1 MAPYQCN
8 NRRQYGSHFSYL
20 RWPAIRC
27 SPASPYPAEDAEEPG
42 ELEHVLVTA
51 RLQPI
56 SIGEVGSSVTVITRE
71 EIEQKQ
77 VKYLS
82 ELLRDVPGFSVSQS
96 GGAGSQTQVRVRGAE
111 ANQLLVLMDGVRAN
125 DPAAS
130 GEFQYQ
136 FALTSNIERIEII
149 RGPQS
154 ATWGSDA
161 IAGVINIIRKK
172 DVEEQYL
179 SGNVEAGSFDTF
191 NASVDGGY
199 SGKVFQISGGLSYLD
214 TDGTN
219 VSRSGNEKDGA
230 ENTTGNIALE
240 FDAGD
245 AFSLRFSGQ
254 LIDARNEYDDIRL
267 LCHGSARGRRPGNG
281 NQSGFPDRR
290 ATLRPRKPTRGQ
302 AVFL

>member
-1 MAPYQCN
+1 MRSGEIALGKYNGKTNSKKP
-8 NRRQYGSHFSYL
+8 FT
-20 RWPAIRC
+20 RWP
-27 SPASPYPAEDAEEPG
+27 SPYFSCLCQPPV
-42 ELEHVLVTA
+42 LPKTPWILKHVLVTA

-56 SIGEVGSSVTVITRE
+56 TIGEIGSSVTVITRE

-82 ELLRDVPGFSVSQS
+82 ELLRDVPGFSVSQA

-161 IAGVINIIRKK
+161 MAGVINIIRKK
-172 DVEEQYL
+172 DVENKSSFGQI
-179 SGNVEAGSFDTF
+179 EAGSFDSF
-191 NASVDGGY
+191 NAAVMA
-199 SGKVFQISGGLSYLD
+199 VTQ
-214 TDGTN
+214 
-219 VSRSGNEKDGA
+219 
-230 ENTTGNIALE
+230 GNIPA
-240 FDAGD
+240 
-245 AFSLRFSGQ
+245 Q
-254 LIDARNEYDDIRL
+254 WWCL
-267 LCHGSARGRRPGNG
+267 LPGYRWH
-281 NQSGFPDRR
+281 QHFAHR
-290 ATLRPRKPTRGQ
+290 Q
-302 AVFL
+302 

>member
-1 MAPYQCN
+1 MAGVLFGQFLSLPI
-8 NRRQYGSHFSYL
+8 SADEAL
-20 RWPAIRC
+20 
-27 SPASPYPAEDAEEPG
+27 D
-42 ELEHVLVTA
+42 LEHVLVSA

-56 SIGEVGSSVTVITRE
+56 TIGEIGSSVTVITGE

-96 GGAGSQTQVRVRGAE
+96 GGPGSQTQVRVRGAE

-172 DVEEQYL
+172 DVKDKYL
-179 SGNVEAGSFDTF
+179 AGNLEAGSFDKF
-191 NASVDGGY
+191 KANVDGVYVGQF
-199 SGKVFQISGGLSYLD
+199 FQVSVCVSYFH

-219 VSRSGNEKDGA
+219 K
-230 ENTTGNIALE
+230 
-240 FDAGD
+240 
-245 AFSLRFSGQ
+245 
-254 LIDARNEYDDIRL
+254 
-267 LCHGSARGRRPGNG
+267 
-281 NQSGFPDRR
+281 
-290 ATLRPRKPTRGQ
+290 
-302 AVFL
+302 